1 LAGSHACLLLHSQLG
16 LNKDATVINRL
27 WLTWFLAIVFF
38 IVMGLFLSAH
48 AAPVAQAN
56 GPGGEVITI
65 TDEPCKLTDIV
76 DMPHRATWTEKGK
89 TFEGCAAPHP
99 AGVVVL
105 YFKDD
110 KSIALVPIRMFQ
122 PLRSM

>member
-1 LAGSHACLLLHSQLG
+1 MELRIVFWLFVLG
-16 LNKDATVINRL
+16 LLIAVL
-27 WLTWFLAIVFF
+27 LPA
-38 IVMGLFLSAH
+38 AH

-56 GPGGEVITI
+56 GPNGEVITI

-76 DMPHRATWTEKGK
+76 DMPHRATWAEKGK

-110 KSIALVPIRMFQ
+110 RSIALVPIRMFQ